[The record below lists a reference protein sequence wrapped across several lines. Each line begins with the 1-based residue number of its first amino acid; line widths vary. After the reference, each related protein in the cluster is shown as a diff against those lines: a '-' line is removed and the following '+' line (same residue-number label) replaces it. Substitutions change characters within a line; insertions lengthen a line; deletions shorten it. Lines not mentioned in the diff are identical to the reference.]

1 MIYNSLGQ
9 KLCVIVSSMA
19 ALTAILGLSGCASA
33 DATTQQ
39 LGIQTDQNRAI
50 LAGEQRKTGELLA
63 DRRSLQNELARKK
76 SRQEQLIAQPMT
88 PESREELLQVNN
100 DIAKLKKAIN
110 SFQN

>member
-1 MIYNSLGQ
+1 M
-9 KLCVIVSSMA
+9 LCMIVSSI
-19 ALTAILGLSGCASA
+19 AIISVMLGLSGCASA

-50 LAGEQRKTGELLA
+50 LAGEQQKTEGLLA
-63 DRRSLQNELARKK
+63 DRRSLQNQLDRKK
-76 SRQEQLIAQPMT
+76 SRLEQLISQPMT
-88 PESREELLQVNN
+88 PESQEEILKVQN